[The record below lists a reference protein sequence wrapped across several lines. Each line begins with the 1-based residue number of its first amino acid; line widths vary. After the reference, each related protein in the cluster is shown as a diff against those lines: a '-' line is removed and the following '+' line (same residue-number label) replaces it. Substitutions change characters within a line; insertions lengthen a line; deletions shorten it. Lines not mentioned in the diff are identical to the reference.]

1 MTFIETWDH
10 VPRNLERI
18 RASIAAAAERAGRDP
33 ESVRLV
39 AVSKTFPVD
48 AVRAALDAGHTLFG
62 ENTVQEGLA
71 KIEALAGT
79 PARFHLI
86 GHLQTNK
93 ARHAAAFAMVESVDS
108 VRVGQA
114 ISRRLRAPLPVLLE
128 VNVARDASKHG
139 FAPEEVAGALSELA
153 TLPKIDV
160 RGLMTVAPLV
170 ADAEEVRPV
179 FRALRQL
186 RDELGLA
193 ELSMGMTNDYPVA
206 IEEGATAVRI
216 GRAIFGDR

>member
-1 MTFIETWDH
+1 MTFTETWHH
-10 VPRNLERI
+10 VPRNLARI
-18 RASIAAAAERAGRDP
+18 QASMAAAAERGGRDP
-33 ESVRLV
+33 ASVRLV

-62 ENTVQEGLA
+62 ENTVQEGLV
-71 KIEALAGT
+71 KVDALADT
-79 PARFHLI
+79 QARFHLI
-86 GHLQTNK
+86 GHVQTNK
-93 ARHAAAFAMVESVDS
+93 AKHAAAFAMVESVDS
-108 VRVGQA
+108 VRVARA

-128 VNVARDASKHG
+128 VNVAAEASKHG
-139 FAPEEVAGALSELA
+139 FAPEETAEALVEIA
-153 TLPKIDV
+153 TLPRIEV

-170 ADAEEVRPV
+170 ADAEDVRPV
-179 FRALRQL
+179 FRALREL
-186 RDELGLA
+186 RDALGLA

>member
-1 MTFIETWDH
+1 MTFTETWDH
-10 VPRNLERI
+10 VPRNLGRI
-18 RASIAAAAERAGRDP
+18 QESMAAAAERAGRDP

-39 AVSKTFPVD
+39 AVSKTFPVE

-71 KIEALAGT
+71 KIEALSDT

-108 VRVGQA
+108 LKVARA

-128 VNVARDASKHG
+128 VNVAREASKHG
-139 FAPEEVAGALSELA
+139 FAPEEVAGALAELA

-170 ADAEEVRPV
+170 ADAEDVRPV